1 MEAHEVSLLVETID
15 GKCYRLASWVMKSDG
30 KLFGRGSAYSSKD
43 EAENDISPTYF
54 QGTVEAK
61 DISPVEVAELDVV
74 KTTLLVPAI
83 LVGALVFFALLFA
96 GGVLEWGH

>member
-1 MEAHEVSLLVETID
+1 
-15 GKCYRLASWVMKSDG
+15 MKSDG